1 MSSGTNPR
9 IGLALSGG
17 GFRATAFGLGCLRAL
32 HDRDLLRHVRVVSG
46 ISGGSLLAAMWAYG
60 PESFAEFDDSVTEL
74 LHQGLQLELA
84 RRAGN
89 PISLVRSAASI
100 TRSLATWRP
109 RHYTRTNGLH
119 AALEARDFGRKR
131 IEEVTHSGLA
141 TVISATDLETTNA
154 VRFGSA
160 VSSCSKYG
168 RITDPITVADAVSA
182 SAAFPLAF
190 PPISRT
196 FTFAGH
202 GGENHRQRVV
212 LTDGGVYENL
222 GLSPLFPGRSV
233 YHTDHVYEL
242 DYLISSDAG
251 RGRTI
256 KSSSGY
262 IVRRLPRSFDITY
275 EKAQDAGR
283 SRIHEAG
290 RTGQLRGFVH
300 SYLGM
305 ADANLPSYLADLVPR
320 GAVIDYPTNLRG
332 MRRADFDAITIRG
345 EQLTRILLAQHCPG
359 LMA

>member
-1 MSSGTNPR
+1 MSSGTKPR

-89 PISLVRSAASI
+89 PISLVRSAAST

-196 FTFAGH
+196 FTFAGQ

-242 DYLISSDAG
+242 
-251 RGRTI
+251 TI
-256 KSSSGY
+256 
-262 IVRRLPRSFDITY
+262 
-275 EKAQDAGR
+275 
-283 SRIHEAG
+283 
-290 RTGQLRGFVH
+290 
-300 SYLGM
+300 
-305 ADANLPSYLADLVPR
+305 
-320 GAVIDYPTNLRG
+320 
-332 MRRADFDAITIRG
+332 
-345 EQLTRILLAQHCPG
+345 
-359 LMA
+359 